1 MIKKEMIAMILAGG
15 KGSRLKRL
23 TTKMAKPAVPY
34 GGKYRIIDFA
44 LSNCSNSGIDTIGVL
59 TQYHPLALNAHI
71 GIGKPWDLDRT
82 RGGIK
87 VLPPYVSDKG
97 GQWFEGTAH
106 AIYEN
111 IHFIEMYNP
120 EYVLVLSGDH
130 IYKMDYR
137 KMLKFHKEKD
147 ADVTVSSMK
156 VPLKEASRFGIL
168 NTEKDLEIYEFDEK
182 PDEPKNDLASM
193 GIYIFNWQNL
203 KKYLEQDPN
212 DCTDFGHDILPKML
226 ADGNKMY
233 AYEFEG
239 YWRDVG
245 TIESFWE
252 GNMELLQENSPI
264 NIFDDDWRIYSRNAN
279 LPPQIVSENAI
290 IKHSMVNEGCYIDG
304 TVKNSM
310 IFPNVDIHKD
320 AVVKDSIIM
329 PNVVIKK
336 GAKIYKSI
344 ISNDI
349 VVESGEIIGDEDNKE
364 ITLIA
369 KDSLGVVE

>member
-147 ADVTVSSMK
+147 ADVTVSSMQ
-156 VPLKEASRFGIL
+156 VPLKDATRFGIL
-168 NTEKDLEIYEFDEK
+168 NTKKDLEIYEFDEK
-182 PDEPKNDLASM
+182 PEEPKNDLASM
-193 GIYIFNWQNL
+193 GIYIFNWKKL
-203 KKYLEQDPN
+203 KKYLEQDPDN
-212 DCTDFGHDILPKML
+212 TTDFGHDILPKML

-252 GNMELLQENSPI
+252 GNMEFLKDNSPI
-264 NIFDDDWRIYSRNAN
+264 NIFDDDWRIYSKNAN

-290 IKHSMVNEGCYIDG
+290 IKDSMVNEGCFIDG

-310 IFPNVDIHKD
+310 IFPNVKIHKD
-320 AVVKDSIIM
+320 AIVENSIIM
-329 PNVVIKK
+329 PNVVVKK

-349 VVESGEIIGDEDNKE
+349 VVESNKKIGNEDDNE
-364 ITLIA
+364 ITLVA
-369 KDSLGVVE
+369 NGSLGVVE